1 MTMYSGTVLML
12 RLLRSS
18 LSVEAS
24 FGTLLSGVIMYLPQ
38 EIIRKKRDGE
48 VLTEAEIRFFI
59 QGVADNTVSEGQIAA
74 FAMAIFFNEMSMPER
89 IALTCAM
96 RDSGMVMDWSHMN
109 FDGPIV
115 DKHSTGGVGDV
126 TSLMLGPMVAAC
138 GGYVPMISG
147 RGLGHTGGTLDKLE
161 SIPGYNITPDNKR
174 FGEVV
179 KQAGVAII
187 GQTGDL
193 APADKRVYATRDITA
208 TVDNISL
215 ITASILSKKL
225 AAGLDSLV
233 MDVKV
238 GSGAFMPTYE
248 ASEELA
254 KSIVAVANGAGTKT
268 TAILTDM
275 NQVLASSAGNA
286 VEVRE
291 AVRFLTGEYRNPRL
305 YEVTMASC
313 AEMLVLGNL
322 ASDETQAREKLDQVL
337 NNGQAAERFGK
348 MIAGLGGPADFV
360 ENYAD
365 YLPKAEIIKPVLA
378 ERSGVVSAMDTRAIG
393 MAVVGMGGGRRVAS
407 DEIDYAVGFDQFVQ
421 LGDKVD
427 SETPLAMIHA
437 RDEAQWQQAAQAL
450 RNAVEIG
457 TSYTS
462 TPDVYRKIRIEDI

>member
-1 MTMYSGTVLML
+1 
-12 RLLRSS
+12 
-18 LSVEAS
+18 
-24 FGTLLSGVIMYLPQ
+24 MYLPQ

-48 VLTEAEIRFFI
+48 VLTADEINFFI
-59 QGVADNTVSEGQIAA
+59 QGVANNSVSEGQIAA
-74 FAMAIFFNEMSMPER
+74 FAMTIFFNEMTMPER

-96 RDSGMVMDWSHMN
+96 RDSGMVIDWSHMN
-109 FDGPIV
+109 FGGPIV

-138 GGYVPMISG
+138 GGFVPMISG

-161 SIPGYNITPDNKR
+161 SIPGYNITPTNDV
-174 FGEVV
+174 FGQVT
-179 KQAGVAII
+179 KDAGVAII

-225 AAGLDSLV
+225 AAGLESLV

-305 YEVTMASC
+305 LEVTMASC
-313 AEMLVLGNL
+313 AEMLVLGKL
-322 ASDETQAREKLDQVL
+322 AENTEDARAKLMEALD
-337 NNGQAAERFGK
+337 NGKAAECFGK
-348 MIAGLGGPADFV
+348 MVTGLGGPVDFV
-360 ENYAD
+360 ENYD
-365 YLPKAEIIKPVLA
+365 NYLEKAEIIKPVYA
-378 ERSGVVSAMDTRAIG
+378 TETGVVSAMDTRAIG
-393 MAVVGMGGGRRVAS
+393 MAVVSMGGGRRVAT
-407 DEIDYAVGFDQFVQ
+407 DEIDYAVGFDNFIR
-421 LGDKVD
+421 LGEVADSDK
-427 SETPLAMIHA
+427 PLAVIHA
-437 RDEAQWQQAAQAL
+437 RTEEQWEEAAKAL
-450 RNAVEIG
+450 RSAITVGGE
-457 TSYTS
+457 YTP
-462 TPDVYRKIRIEDI
+462 TPEVYRQIRAEDL

>member
-1 MTMYSGTVLML
+1 
-12 RLLRSS
+12 
-18 LSVEAS
+18 
-24 FGTLLSGVIMYLPQ
+24 MYLPQ

-48 VLTEAEIRFFI
+48 VLTADEINFFI
-59 QGVADNTVSEGQIAA
+59 QGVANNTVSEGQIAA
-74 FAMAIFFNEMSMPER
+74 FAMTIFFNEMTMDER

-96 RDSGMVMDWSHMN
+96 RDSGMVIDWSHMN
-109 FDGPIV
+109 FGGPIV

-138 GGYVPMISG
+138 GGFVPMISG

-161 SIPGYNITPDNKR
+161 SIPGYNITPSNDV
-174 FGEVV
+174 FGQVT
-179 KQAGVAII
+179 KDAGVAII

-225 AAGLDSLV
+225 AAGLESLV

-305 YEVTMASC
+305 LEVTMASC
-313 AEMLVLGNL
+313 AEMLVLGKL
-322 ASDETQAREKLDQVL
+322 AENTEDARAKLMEALD
-337 NNGQAAERFGK
+337 NGKAAECFGK
-348 MIAGLGGPADFV
+348 MVAGLGGPADFV
-360 ENYAD
+360 ENYD
-365 YLPKAEIIKPVLA
+365 NYLEKAEIIKPVYA
-378 ERSGVVSAMDTRAIG
+378 TETGIVSAMDTRAIG
-393 MAVVGMGGGRRVAS
+393 MAVVAMGGGRRVAT
-407 DEIDYAVGFDQFVQ
+407 DEIDYAVGFDEFIR
-421 LGDKVD
+421 LGEVADSDK
-427 SETPLAMIHA
+427 PLAVIHA
-437 RDEAQWQQAAQAL
+437 RTEEQWEEAAKAL
-450 RNAVEIG
+450 RSAIKVGGE
-457 TSYTS
+457 YTP
-462 TPDVYRKIRIEDI
+462 TPEVYRQIRAEDI

>member
-1 MTMYSGTVLML
+1 
-12 RLLRSS
+12 
-18 LSVEAS
+18 
-24 FGTLLSGVIMYLPQ
+24 MYLPQ

-48 VLTEAEIRFFI
+48 VLTADEINFFI
-59 QGVADNTVSEGQIAA
+59 QGVANNTVSEGQIAA
-74 FAMAIFFNEMSMPER
+74 FAMTIFFNEMTMDER

-96 RDSGMVMDWSHMN
+96 RDSGMVIDWSHMN
-109 FDGPIV
+109 FGGPIV

-138 GGYVPMISG
+138 GGFVPMISG

-161 SIPGYNITPDNKR
+161 SIPGYNITPSNDV
-174 FGEVV
+174 FGQVT
-179 KQAGVAII
+179 KDAGVAII

-225 AAGLDSLV
+225 AAGLESLV

-305 YEVTMASC
+305 LEVTMASC
-313 AEMLVLGNL
+313 AEMLVLGKL
-322 ASDETQAREKLDQVL
+322 AENTEDARTKLMEVL
-337 NNGQAAERFGK
+337 DNGKAAECFGK
-348 MIAGLGGPADFV
+348 MVAGLGGPADFV
-360 ENYAD
+360 ENYD
-365 YLPKAEIIKPVLA
+365 NYLEKAAIIKPVYA
-378 ERSGVVSAMDTRAIG
+378 TETGIVSAMDTRAIG
-393 MAVVGMGGGRRVAS
+393 MAVVAMGGGRRVAT
-407 DEIDYAVGFDQFVQ
+407 DEIDYAVGFDEFIR
-421 LGDKVD
+421 LGEVADSDK
-427 SETPLAMIHA
+427 PLAVIHA
-437 RDEAQWQQAAQAL
+437 RTEEQWEEAAKAL
-450 RNAVEIG
+450 RSAIKVGGE
-457 TSYTS
+457 YTP
-462 TPDVYRKIRIEDI
+462 TPEVYRQIRAEDI

>member
-1 MTMYSGTVLML
+1 
-12 RLLRSS
+12 
-18 LSVEAS
+18 
-24 FGTLLSGVIMYLPQ
+24 MYLPQ

-48 VLTEAEIRFFI
+48 VLTADEINFFI
-59 QGVADNTVSEGQIAA
+59 QGVANNSVSEGQIAA
-74 FAMAIFFNEMSMPER
+74 FAMTIFFNEMTMPER

-96 RDSGMVMDWSHMN
+96 RDSGMVIDWSHMN
-109 FDGPIV
+109 FGGPIV

-138 GGYVPMISG
+138 GGFVPMISG

-161 SIPGYNITPDNKR
+161 SIPGYNITPTNDV
-174 FGEVV
+174 FGQVT
-179 KQAGVAII
+179 KDAGVAII

-215 ITASILSKKL
+215 ITAAILSKKL
-225 AAGLDSLV
+225 AAGLESLV

-305 YEVTMASC
+305 LEVTMASC
-313 AEMLVLGNL
+313 AEMLVLGKL
-322 ASDETQAREKLDQVL
+322 AENTEDARAKLMEALD
-337 NNGQAAERFGK
+337 NGKAAECFGK
-348 MIAGLGGPADFV
+348 MVAGLGGPVDFV
-360 ENYAD
+360 ENYD
-365 YLPKAEIIKPVLA
+365 NYLEKAEIIKPVYA
-378 ERSGVVSAMDTRAIG
+378 TETGVVSAMDTRAIG
-393 MAVVGMGGGRRVAS
+393 MAVVSMGGGRRVAT
-407 DEIDYAVGFDQFVQ
+407 DEIDYAVGFDNFIR
-421 LGDKVD
+421 LGEVADSDK
-427 SETPLAMIHA
+427 PLAVIHA
-437 RDEAQWQQAAQAL
+437 RTEEQWEEAAKAL
-450 RNAVEIG
+450 RSAITVCGE
-457 TSYTS
+457 YTP
-462 TPDVYRKIRIEDI
+462 TPEVYRQIRAEDL

>member
-1 MTMYSGTVLML
+1 
-12 RLLRSS
+12 
-18 LSVEAS
+18 
-24 FGTLLSGVIMYLPQ
+24 MYLPQ

-48 VLTEAEIRFFI
+48 VLTADEINFFI
-59 QGVADNTVSEGQIAA
+59 QGVANNTVSEGQIAA
-74 FAMAIFFNEMSMPER
+74 FAMTIFFNEMTMDER

-96 RDSGMVMDWSHMN
+96 RDSGMVIDWSHMN
-109 FDGPIV
+109 FGGPIV

-138 GGYVPMISG
+138 GGFVPMISG

-161 SIPGYNITPDNKR
+161 SIPGYNITPSNDV
-174 FGEVV
+174 FGQVT
-179 KQAGVAII
+179 KDAGVAII

-225 AAGLDSLV
+225 AAGLESLV

-305 YEVTMASC
+305 LEVTMASC
-313 AEMLVLGNL
+313 AEMLVLGKL
-322 ASDETQAREKLDQVL
+322 AENTEDARVKLMEALD
-337 NNGQAAERFGK
+337 NGKAAACFGK
-348 MIAGLGGPADFV
+348 MVAGLGGPADFV
-360 ENYAD
+360 ENYD
-365 YLPKAEIIKPVLA
+365 NYLEKAEIIKPVYA
-378 ERSGVVSAMDTRAIG
+378 TETGIVAAMDTRAIG
-393 MAVVGMGGGRRVAS
+393 MAVVAMGGGRRVAT
-407 DEIDYAVGFDQFVQ
+407 DEIDYAVGFDEFIR
-421 LGDKVD
+421 LGEVADSDK
-427 SETPLAMIHA
+427 PLAVIHA
-437 RDEAQWQQAAQAL
+437 RSEEQWEEAAKAL
-450 RNAVEIG
+450 RSAIKVGGE
-457 TSYTS
+457 YAP
-462 TPDVYRKIRIEDI
+462 TPEVYRQIRAEDI

>member
-1 MTMYSGTVLML
+1 M
-12 RLLRSS
+12 S
-18 LSVEAS
+18 LSQT
-24 FGTLLSGVIMYLPQ
+24 FLPQ
-38 EIIRKKRDGE
+38 EIIRKKRDNE
-48 VLTEAEIRFFI
+48 ILTNEEINFFI
-59 QGVADNTVSEGQIAA
+59 QGIAKNTVSEGQIAA
-74 FAMAIFFNEMSMPER
+74 FAMAIFFNEMTMPER

-96 RDSGMVMDWSHMN
+96 RDSGMVIDWDYMN

-138 GGYVPMISG
+138 GGFVPMISG

-161 SIPGYNITPDNKR
+161 SIPGYNITPTNDV
-174 FGEVV
+174 FGQVTKE
-179 KQAGVAII
+179 AGVAII

-291 AVRFLTGEYRNPRL
+291 AVQFLTGEYRNPRL
-305 YEVTMASC
+305 LNITLASC

-322 ASDETQAREKLDQVL
+322 ATDSEDARAKLMEVL
-337 NNGQAAERFGK
+337 DNGKAAECFGK
-348 MIAGLGGPADFV
+348 MVAGLGGPEDFV
-360 ENYAD
+360 QNYNN
-365 YLPKAEIIKPVLA
+365 YLEKAEIIKPVYAL
-378 ERSGVVSAMDTRAIG
+378 ESGVVSAMDTRAIG
-393 MAVVGMGGGRRVAS
+393 MAVVGMGGGRRVATDS
-407 DEIDYAVGFDQFVQ
+407 IDYAVGFDNFIR
-421 LGDKVD
+421 LGEMATNDK
-427 SETPLAMIHA
+427 PLAVIHA
-437 RDEAQWQQAAQAL
+437 RNEEQWQEAATALQSAISVGGDYQA
-450 RNAVEIG
+450 
-457 TSYTS
+457 
-462 TPDVYRKIRIEDI
+462 TPDVYRQIRAEDV

>member
-1 MTMYSGTVLML
+1 
-12 RLLRSS
+12 
-18 LSVEAS
+18 
-24 FGTLLSGVIMYLPQ
+24 MYLPQ

-48 VLTEAEIRFFI
+48 VLTADEINFFI
-59 QGVADNTVSEGQIAA
+59 QGVANNSVSEGQIAA
-74 FAMAIFFNEMSMPER
+74 FAMAIFFNEMTMPER

-96 RDSGMVMDWSHMN
+96 RDSGMVIDWNHMN
-109 FDGPIV
+109 FGGPIV

-138 GGYVPMISG
+138 GGFVPMISG

-161 SIPGYNITPDNKR
+161 SIPGYNITPTNDV
-174 FGEVV
+174 FGQVT
-179 KQAGVAII
+179 KDAGVAII

-225 AAGLDSLV
+225 AAGLESLV

-254 KSIVAVANGAGTKT
+254 KSIVAVANGAGTTT

-305 YEVTMASC
+305 LEVTMASC
-313 AEMLVLGNL
+313 AEMLVLGKL
-322 ASDETQAREKLDQVL
+322 AENTEDARAKLMEALD
-337 NNGQAAERFGK
+337 NGKAAECFGK
-348 MIAGLGGPADFV
+348 MVAGLGGPADFV
-360 ENYAD
+360 ENYD
-365 YLPKAEIIKPVLA
+365 NYLEKAEIIKPVYA
-378 ERSGVVSAMDTRAIG
+378 TETGIVSAMDTRAIG
-393 MAVVGMGGGRRVAS
+393 MAVVSMGGGRRVAT
-407 DEIDYAVGFDQFVQ
+407 DEIDYAVGFDNFIR
-421 LGDKVD
+421 LGEVADSDK
-427 SETPLAMIHA
+427 PLAVIHA
-437 RDEAQWQQAAQAL
+437 RTEEQWEEAAKAL
-450 RNAVEIG
+450 RSAIKVGGE
-457 TSYTS
+457 YTP
-462 TPDVYRKIRIEDI
+462 TPEVYRQIRAEDI

>member
-1 MTMYSGTVLML
+1 
-12 RLLRSS
+12 
-18 LSVEAS
+18 
-24 FGTLLSGVIMYLPQ
+24 MYLPQ

-48 VLTEAEIRFFI
+48 VLSAEEIQFFI
-59 QGVADNTVSEGQIAA
+59 QGVAKGEVSEGQIAA

-89 IALTCAM
+89 IALTCEM
-96 RDSGMVMDWSHMN
+96 RDSGMVINWDHMN
-109 FDGPIV
+109 FGGPIV

-138 GGYVPMISG
+138 GGFVPMISG

-161 SIPGYNITPDNKR
+161 SIPGYNITPNNEV
-174 FGEVV
+174 FGDVTKE
-179 KQAGVAII
+179 AGVAII

-238 GSGAFMPTYE
+238 GSGAFVPTYE

-291 AVRFLTGEYRNPRL
+291 AVQFLTGEYRNPRL
-305 YEVTMASC
+305 LEITLALCS
-313 AEMLVLGNL
+313 EMLVLGKL
-322 ASDETQAREKLDQVL
+322 ADNTEDAREKLMAVL
-337 NNGQAAERFGK
+337 DNGKAAKCFGK
-348 MIAGLGGPADFV
+348 MVAGLGGPVDFV
-360 ENYAD
+360 ENYD
-365 YLPKAEIIKPVLA
+365 NYLEKAEIIKPVYA
-378 ERSGVVSAMDTRAIG
+378 KESGVVSSMDTRAIG
-393 MAVVGMGGGRRVAS
+393 MAVVAMGGGRRVATDS
-407 DEIDYAVGFDQFVQ
+407 IDYAVGFDQFIR
-421 LGDKVD
+421 LGEIAN

-437 RDEAQWQQAAQAL
+437 RSEEQWSEAAEAL
-450 RNAVEIG
+450 QSAIVVGGE
-457 TSYTS
+457 YQK
-462 TPDVYRKIRIEDI
+462 TPDVYRQIRDEDV

>member
-1 MTMYSGTVLML
+1 
-12 RLLRSS
+12 
-18 LSVEAS
+18 
-24 FGTLLSGVIMYLPQ
+24 MYLPQ

-48 VLTEAEIRFFI
+48 VLTAEEINFFI
-59 QGVADNTVSEGQIAA
+59 QGVANNTVSEGQIAA
-74 FAMAIFFNEMSMPER
+74 FAMTIFFNEMTMDER

-96 RDSGMVMDWSHMN
+96 RDSGMVIDWSHMN
-109 FDGPIV
+109 FGGPIV

-138 GGYVPMISG
+138 GGFVPMISG

-161 SIPGYNITPDNKR
+161 SIPGYNITPSNDV
-174 FGEVV
+174 FGQVT
-179 KQAGVAII
+179 KDAGVAII

-225 AAGLDSLV
+225 AAGLESLV

-305 YEVTMASC
+305 LEVTMASC
-313 AEMLVLGNL
+313 AEMLVLGKL
-322 ASDETQAREKLDQVL
+322 AENTEDARAKLMEALD
-337 NNGQAAERFGK
+337 NGKAAACFGK
-348 MIAGLGGPADFV
+348 MVAGLGGPADFV
-360 ENYAD
+360 ENYD
-365 YLPKAEIIKPVLA
+365 NYLEKAEIIKPVYA
-378 ERSGVVSAMDTRAIG
+378 TETGIVSAMDTRAIG
-393 MAVVGMGGGRRVAS
+393 MAVVAMGGGRRVAT
-407 DEIDYAVGFDQFVQ
+407 DEIDYAVGFDEFIR
-421 LGDKVD
+421 LGEVADSDK
-427 SETPLAMIHA
+427 PLAVIHA
-437 RDEAQWQQAAQAL
+437 RSEEQWEEAAKAL
-450 RNAVEIG
+450 RSAIKVGGE
-457 TSYTS
+457 YTP
-462 TPDVYRKIRIEDI
+462 TPEVYRQIRAEDI

>member
-1 MTMYSGTVLML
+1 
-12 RLLRSS
+12 
-18 LSVEAS
+18 
-24 FGTLLSGVIMYLPQ
+24 MYLPQ

-48 VLTEAEIRFFI
+48 VLTADEINFFI
-59 QGVADNTVSEGQIAA
+59 QGVANNTVSEGQIAA
-74 FAMAIFFNEMSMPER
+74 FAMTIFFNEMTMDER

-96 RDSGMVMDWSHMN
+96 RDSGMVIDWSHMN
-109 FDGPIV
+109 FGGPIV

-138 GGYVPMISG
+138 GGFVPMISG

-161 SIPGYNITPDNKR
+161 SIPGYNITPSNDV
-174 FGEVV
+174 FGQVT
-179 KQAGVAII
+179 KDAGVAII

-225 AAGLDSLV
+225 AAGLESLV

-305 YEVTMASC
+305 LEVTMASC
-313 AEMLVLGNL
+313 AEMLVLGKL
-322 ASDETQAREKLDQVL
+322 AEDTEDARAKLMEVL
-337 NNGQAAERFGK
+337 DNGKAAECFGK
-348 MIAGLGGPADFV
+348 MVASLGGPADFV
-360 ENYAD
+360 ENYD
-365 YLPKAEIIKPVLA
+365 NYLEKAEIIKPVYA
-378 ERSGVVSAMDTRAIG
+378 TETGIVSAMDTRAIG
-393 MAVVGMGGGRRVAS
+393 MAVVAMGGGRRVAT
-407 DEIDYAVGFDQFVQ
+407 DEIDYAVGFDEFIR
-421 LGDKVD
+421 LGEVADSDK
-427 SETPLAMIHA
+427 PLAVIHA
-437 RDEAQWQQAAQAL
+437 RTEEQWEEAAKAL
-450 RNAVEIG
+450 RSAIKVGGE
-457 TSYTS
+457 YTP
-462 TPDVYRKIRIEDI
+462 TPEVYRQIRAEDI

>member
-1 MTMYSGTVLML
+1 
-12 RLLRSS
+12 
-18 LSVEAS
+18 
-24 FGTLLSGVIMYLPQ
+24 MYLPQ
-38 EIIRKKRDGE
+38 EIIRRKRDGE
-48 VLTEAEIRFFI
+48 TLTEQEIQFFI
-59 QGVADNTVSEGQIAA
+59 QGVADNSVSEGQIAA
-74 FAMAIFFNEMSMPER
+74 FAMAIFFNEMTMPER

-96 RDSGMVMDWSHMN
+96 RDSGMVIDWAHMN

-161 SIPGYNITPDNKR
+161 SIPGYNITPTNEV
-174 FGEVV
+174 FGQVT

-225 AAGLDSLV
+225 AAGLESLV

-238 GSGAFMPTYE
+238 GSGAFMPTYKE
-248 ASEELA
+248 SEQLA
-254 KSIVAVANGAGTKT
+254 RSIVAVANGAGTKT

-286 VEVRE
+286 LEVRE
-291 AVRFLTGEYRNPRL
+291 AVQFLTGEYRNPRL

-313 AEMLVLGNL
+313 AEMLVLANL
-322 ASDETQAREKLDQVL
+322 AKDSDDARQKLQTVL
-337 NNGQAAERFGK
+337 DNGSAAERFGK
-348 MIAGLGGPADFV
+348 MIAGLGGPVDFV
-360 ENYAD
+360 QNYD
-365 YLPKAEIIKPVLA
+365 NYLDKAEVIRPVYA
-378 ERSGVVSAMDTRAIG
+378 ETHGIVSAMDTRAIG

-407 DEIDYAVGFDQFVQ
+407 DTIDYAVGFDHFIR
-421 LGDKVD
+421 LGETANEDK
-427 SETPLAMIHA
+427 PLATIHA
-437 RDEAQWQQAAQAL
+437 RTEQQWQEAANAL
-450 RNAVEIG
+450 LNAITVGSEPYI
-457 TSYTS
+457 S
-462 TPDVYRKIRIEDI
+462 TPEVYRQIRAEDVQTASDGE

>member
-1 MTMYSGTVLML
+1 
-12 RLLRSS
+12 
-18 LSVEAS
+18 
-24 FGTLLSGVIMYLPQ
+24 MYLPQ

-48 VLTEAEIRFFI
+48 VLTADEINFFI
-59 QGVADNTVSEGQIAA
+59 QGVANNTVSEGQIAA
-74 FAMAIFFNEMSMPER
+74 FAMTIFFNEMTMDER

-96 RDSGMVMDWSHMN
+96 RDSGMVIDWSHMN
-109 FDGPIV
+109 FGGPIV

-138 GGYVPMISG
+138 GGFVPMISG

-161 SIPGYNITPDNKR
+161 SIPGYNITPSNDV
-174 FGEVV
+174 FGQVT
-179 KQAGVAII
+179 KDAGVAII

-225 AAGLDSLV
+225 AAGLESLV

-305 YEVTMASC
+305 LEVTMASC
-313 AEMLVLGNL
+313 AEMLVLGKL
-322 ASDETQAREKLDQVL
+322 AENTEDARAKLMEVL
-337 NNGQAAERFGK
+337 DNGKAAECFGK
-348 MIAGLGGPADFV
+348 MVAGLGGPADFV
-360 ENYAD
+360 ENYD
-365 YLPKAEIIKPVLA
+365 NYLEKAEIIKPVYA
-378 ERSGVVSAMDTRAIG
+378 TETGIVSAMDTRAIG
-393 MAVVGMGGGRRVAS
+393 MAVVAMGGGRRVAT
-407 DEIDYAVGFDQFVQ
+407 DEIDYAVGFDDFIR
-421 LGDKVD
+421 LGEVADSDK
-427 SETPLAMIHA
+427 PLAVIHA
-437 RDEAQWQQAAQAL
+437 RTEEQWEEAAKAL
-450 RNAVEIG
+450 RSAIKVGGE
-457 TSYTS
+457 YTP
-462 TPDVYRKIRIEDI
+462 TPEVYRQIRAEDI

>member
-1 MTMYSGTVLML
+1 MSTSNV
-12 RLLRSS
+12 
-18 LSVEAS
+18 
-24 FGTLLSGVIMYLPQ
+24 FLPQ
-38 EIIRKKRDGE
+38 EIIRRKRDGE
-48 VLTEAEIRFFI
+48 VLTRDEIYFFI

-74 FAMAIFFNEMSMPER
+74 FAMAIYFQEMTMPER

-96 RDSGMVMDWSHMN
+96 RDSGMVIDWAHMN

-161 SIPGYNITPDNKR
+161 AIPGYNIMPSNEL
-174 FGEVV
+174 FGEVT
-179 KQAGVAII
+179 KHAGVAII
-187 GQTGDL
+187 GQTGNL

-225 AAGLDSLV
+225 AAGLDALV

-238 GSGAFMPTYE
+238 GSGAFMPTYQ

-254 KSIVAVANGAGTKT
+254 KSIVAVANGAGTNT

-286 VEVRE
+286 LEVRE

-305 YEVTMASC
+305 LEVTMASC
-313 AEMLVLGNL
+313 IEMLLLAKLAKDPQEARTKLQAVL
-322 ASDETQAREKLDQVL
+322 D
-337 NNGQAAERFGK
+337 NGQAAERFGK
-348 MIAGLGGPADFV
+348 MVSGLGGPNDFV
-360 ENYAD
+360 ENYD
-365 YLPKAEIIKPVLA
+365 RYLAKAEVIKPVYA
-378 ERSGVVSAMDTRAIG
+378 QQTGVVSAMDTRAIG
-393 MAVVGMGGGRRVAS
+393 MAVVSMGGGRRVAT
-407 DEIDYAVGFDQFVQ
+407 DTIDYAVGFDQFIR
-421 LGDKVD
+421 LGEIAD
-427 SETPLAMIHA
+427 SNKPLAVIHA
-437 RDEAQWQQAAQAL
+437 RSEAQWETAAKALQQAVKIGGNYQETP
-450 RNAVEIG
+450 EI
-457 TSYTS
+457 YRQIR
-462 TPDVYRKIRIEDI
+462 PEDV